1 MYLLVMDLQENI
13 NRIKRVMG
21 LLTEEQQRSHST
33 IIIIG
38 PQGVGKSTITN
49 ILGQKLQMPVI
60 SSDEHVDQGDWAMEK
75 TKNQGWLKRKENEFV
90 GMVQLLKT
98 NLGKSVIL
106 DIGGSHGVW
115 EGEQLK
121 QILSMISN
129 YPNRFLILP
138 TEDMNK
144 SKEFLR
150 SRLLQRE
157 TGLEGAIKYWEAIL
171 RGDESFANNFT
182 PEDKEDYMK
191 QLEIV
196 KNGDESVA
204 KYNIDRIQKRLDIIK
219 SGNVNWNEFDINDK
233 DAPQI
238 QFKPDE
244 FEDYSQY
251 FINNMK
257 SSGIGNHVIYNM
269 GKDNGKI
276 VDEIVSKLV

>member
-1 MYLLVMDLQENI
+1 MNLQENI
-13 NRIKRVMG
+13 LRIKQIMG
-21 LLTEEQQRSHST
+21 LLTEEQQRSYST

-90 GMVQLLKT
+90 GMVELLKA
-98 NLGKSVIL
+98 NLGNPVIL

-121 QILSMISN
+121 QILSMISK

-138 TEDMNK
+138 TEDINK

-150 SRLLQRE
+150 GRLLKRE
-157 TGLEGAIKYWEAIL
+157 DGLEGSIKYWEAIL
-171 RGDESFANNFT
+171 KGDESFANNFT
-182 PEDKEDYMK
+182 SEDKKEFLK
-191 QLEIV
+191 QLEIA
-196 KNGDESVA
+196 KNGDESKA
-204 KYNIDRIQKRLDIIK
+204 RYEIDRMQKRSDIVK
-219 SGNVNWNEFDINDK
+219 SGNVNWDEFDINDK
-233 DAPQI
+233 ESPNI
-238 QFKPDE
+238 QFRPDE
-244 FEDYSQY
+244 FHDFNQY

-257 SSGIGNHVIYNM
+257 NSGIGNHVVYNM
-269 GKDNGKI
+269 GKDNEKL
-276 VDEIVSKLV
+276 VDEIISKLV

>member
-1 MYLLVMDLQENI
+1 MNLNENI
-13 NRIKRVMG
+13 YRLKELMG
-21 LLTEEQQRSHST
+21 LLTEEQQGSYST

-60 SSDEHVDQGDWAMEK
+60 DSDEHVDQGDWAMEK

-98 NLGKSVIL
+98 NLGKPVIL

-129 YPNRFLILP
+129 YPNRFLIIP

-157 TGLEGAIKYWEAIL
+157 AGLEGAIKYWEAIL

-182 PEDKEDYMK
+182 PEDKEEYMK
-191 QLEIV
+191 QLEIA

-204 KYNIDRIQKRLDIIK
+204 KYNIDRMQKRLDIIK

-244 FEDYSQY
+244 FQDYSQY

-257 SSGIGNHVIYNM
+257 NSGIGNHVIYNM
-269 GKDNGKI
+269 GKDNEKL
-276 VDEIVSKLV
+276 VDEIISKLV

>member
-1 MYLLVMDLQENI
+1 MNLQENI
-13 NRIKRVMG
+13 QRIKEVMG
-21 LLTEEQQRSHST
+21 LLREEQQGSYST

-60 SSDEHVDQGDWAMEK
+60 DSDEHVDQGDWAMEK
-75 TKNQGWLKRKENEFV
+75 TKNQGWLKRKDNEFV

-98 NLGKSVIL
+98 NLGKPVIL

-129 YPNRFLILP
+129 YPNRFLIIP

-157 TGLEGAIKYWEAIL
+157 AGLEGAIKYWEAIL

-182 PEDKEDYMK
+182 PEDKEEYMK
-191 QLEIV
+191 QLEIA

-204 KYNIDRIQKRLDIIK
+204 KYNIDRMQKRLDIIK

-244 FEDYSQY
+244 FQDYSQY

-257 SSGIGNHVIYNM
+257 NSGIGNHVIYNM
-269 GKDNGKI
+269 GKDNEKL
-276 VDEIVSKLV
+276 VDEIISKLV

>member
-1 MYLLVMDLQENI
+1 MNLQENI
-13 NRIKRVMG
+13 QRIKEVMG
-21 LLTEEQQRSHST
+21 LLTEEQQGSYST

-98 NLGKSVIL
+98 NLGNPVIL

-157 TGLEGAIKYWEAIL
+157 AGLEGAIKYWEAIL

-182 PEDKEDYMK
+182 PEDKEEYMK
-191 QLEIV
+191 QLEIA

-204 KYNIDRIQKRLDIIK
+204 KYNIDRMQKRLDIIK

-244 FEDYSQY
+244 FQDYSQY

-257 SSGIGNHVIYNM
+257 NSGIGNHVIYNM
-269 GKDNGKI
+269 GKDNEKL
-276 VDEIVSKLV
+276 VDEIISKLV

>member
-1 MYLLVMDLQENI
+1 MNLQENI
-13 NRIKRVMG
+13 QRIKEVMG
-21 LLTEEQQRSHST
+21 LLREEQQGSYST

-98 NLGKSVIL
+98 NLGKPVIL

-157 TGLEGAIKYWEAIL
+157 AGLEGAIKYWEAIL

-182 PEDKEDYMK
+182 PEDKEEYMK
-191 QLEIV
+191 QLEIA

-204 KYNIDRIQKRLDIIK
+204 KYNIDRMQKRLDIIK

-244 FEDYSQY
+244 FQDYSQY

-257 SSGIGNHVIYNM
+257 NSGIGNHVIYNM
-269 GKDNGKI
+269 GKDNEKL
-276 VDEIVSKLV
+276 VDEIISKLV

>member
-1 MYLLVMDLQENI
+1 MNLNENI
-13 NRIKRVMG
+13 YRLKELMG
-21 LLTEEQQRSHST
+21 LLTEEQQGSYST

-49 ILGQKLQMPVI
+49 ILGQKLQMLVI
-60 SSDEHVDQGDWAMEK
+60 DSDEHVDQGDWAMEK

-98 NLGKSVIL
+98 NLGKPVIL

-129 YPNRFLILP
+129 YPNRFLIIP

-157 TGLEGAIKYWEAIL
+157 AGLEGAIKYWEAIL

-182 PEDKEDYMK
+182 PEDKEEYMK
-191 QLEIV
+191 QLEIA

-204 KYNIDRIQKRLDIIK
+204 KYNIDRMQKRLDIIK

-244 FEDYSQY
+244 FQDYSQY

-257 SSGIGNHVIYNM
+257 NSGIGNHVIYNM
-269 GKDNGKI
+269 GKDNEKL
-276 VDEIVSKLV
+276 VDEIISKLV

>member
-1 MYLLVMDLQENI
+1 MNLQENI
-13 NRIKRVMG
+13 LRIKQIMG
-21 LLTEEQQRSHST
+21 LLTEEQQRSYST

-98 NLGKSVIL
+98 NLGSPVIL
-106 DIGGSHGVW
+106 DIGGSHSVW

-121 QILSMISN
+121 QILSMISK

-138 TEDMNK
+138 TEDIDK

-150 SRLLQRE
+150 GRLLKRE
-157 TGLEGAIKYWEAIL
+157 DGLEGSIKYWEAIL
-171 RGDESFANNFT
+171 KGDESFANNFT
-182 PEDKEDYMK
+182 SEDKKEFLK
-191 QLEIV
+191 QLEIA
-196 KNGDESVA
+196 KNGDESKA
-204 KYNIDRIQKRLDIIK
+204 RYEIDRMQKRSDIVK
-219 SGNVNWNEFDINDK
+219 SGNVNWDEFDINDK
-233 DAPQI
+233 ESPNI
-238 QFKPDE
+238 QFRPDE
-244 FEDYSQY
+244 FHDFNQY

-257 SSGIGNHVIYNM
+257 NSGIGNHVVYNM
-269 GKDNGKI
+269 GKDNEKL
-276 VDEIVSKLV
+276 VDEIISKLV

>member
-1 MYLLVMDLQENI
+1 MNLQENI
-13 NRIKRVMG
+13 QRIKEVMG
-21 LLTEEQQRSHST
+21 LLREEQQGSYST

-60 SSDEHVDQGDWAMEK
+60 DSDEHVDQGDWAMEK

-98 NLGKSVIL
+98 NLGKPVIL

-157 TGLEGAIKYWEAIL
+157 AGLEGAIKYWEAIL

-182 PEDKEDYMK
+182 PEDKEEYMK
-191 QLEIV
+191 QLEIA

-204 KYNIDRIQKRLDIIK
+204 KYNIDRMQKRLDIIK

-244 FEDYSQY
+244 FQDYSQY

-257 SSGIGNHVIYNM
+257 NSGIGNHVIYNM
-269 GKDNGKI
+269 GKDNEKL
-276 VDEIVSKLV
+276 VDEIISKLV